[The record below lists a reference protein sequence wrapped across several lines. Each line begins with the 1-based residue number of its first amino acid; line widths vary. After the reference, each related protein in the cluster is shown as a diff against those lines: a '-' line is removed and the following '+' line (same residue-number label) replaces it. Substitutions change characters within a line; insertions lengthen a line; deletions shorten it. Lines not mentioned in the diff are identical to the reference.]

1 MAAPRVARSSL
12 RHRMASGRAGGA
24 LLLASLGVA
33 AMRALLPGA
42 GPSFAPPA
50 LGQPAGLRRVALR
63 AGEDGSIG
71 TITGRCRY
79 ATGNWTLL
87 KEVAVKSKE
96 DEALADEAWALFE
109 KRYQKPAKTGI
120 YLDTPVARDDVRY
133 RFLRL
138 AETLKLSTKET
149 LEVLQ
154 TDDVLMVVDADYVKN
169 TFEAMI
175 RGADFQKAIDIVKK
189 NPSIL
194 VSGEDIE
201 TKMDAAAFGAEV
213 RSFFRP
219 LDNLIQSAL
228 GRGR

>member
-1 MAAPRVARSSL
+1 MAAPGAARS
-12 RHRMASGRAGGA
+12 SGRAGGPP
-24 LLLASLGVA
+24 LLALLGVA
-33 AMRALLPGA
+33 ALRALLLGA
-42 GPSFAPPA
+42 GPSFTPPA
-50 LGQPAGLRRVALR
+50 LGQPAGLRRVALH
-63 AGEDGSIG
+63 AGEGGSVG

-87 KEVAVKSKE
+87 KEVVVKSTE
-96 DEALADEAWALFE
+96 DEELADKSWALFE
-109 KRYQKPAKTGI
+109 KRYQKPAQTGI
-120 YLDTPVARDDVRY
+120 YLDTPVAKDDVRY

-138 AETLKLSTKET
+138 AGTLKLSTKET

-175 RGADFQKAIDIVKK
+175 RGAGYEKAIEIVKK

-219 LDNLIQSAL
+219 LDNLIQTAL